1 MRGFVSCRRQRLT
14 LRGLDRS
21 VRDASRESLES
32 SMSSRR
38 HRARGLVALA
48 ALLLAVS
55 TLSGCDN
62 GSDLSGT
69 GGSADDTAGSD
80 ASGSAHGDDSS
91 DSADSSDDSGDQ
103 PVASISTNV
112 ERKTDVPVDTVLTV
126 SATDGRLST
135 VDVAGSGDV
144 GALTGAMAGV
154 GSEWKAGDRLE
165 PGTTYTVKASVRGDD
180 GELVT
185 KRQKFT
191 TQDLSLDQ
199 QPYPSVAPLPGETV
213 GVGMPVIVTFDVPV
227 SDKASIERHM
237 SVTTSPEQPGTWHWV
252 SDNEVHYRPKKYWQ
266 AGTTVGVDVD
276 INGVPAGNG
285 IYGQE
290 DRQVD
295 FQVGD

>member
-1 MRGFVSCRRQRLT
+1 MRGFVGCRHQRLI

-21 VRDASRESLES
+21 VRDTSWESLES

-48 ALLLAVS
+48 ALLLGAS
-55 TLSGCDN
+55 MLSACDN

-69 GGSADDTAGSD
+69 GGSADDTAGASSD
-80 ASGSAHGDDSS
+80 ASGSSHGDDSP
-91 DSADSSDDSGDQ
+91 DSSDSSDE
-103 PVASISTNV
+103 PVGSISTNV
-112 ERKTDVPVDTVLTV
+112 KRKSDVPVDTLLTV

-144 GALTGAMAGV
+144 GALSGAIAGD
-154 GSEWKAGDRLE
+154 GSEWKAADLLE

-180 GELVT
+180 GDLVT

-199 QPYPSVAPLPGETV
+199 QTYPSVAPLPGETV

-237 SVTTSPEQPGTWHWV
+237 SVTTSPEQPGTWHWL
-252 SDNEVHYRPKKYWQ
+252 SDTEVHYRPKNYWQ
-266 AGTTVGVDVD
+266 AGTDVDVNVD
-276 INGVPAGNG
+276 INSVDAGNG

-290 DRQVD
+290 DRQ
-295 FQVGD
+295 